1 MRRRISVALAQVTAR
16 LAPSPA
22 MEDSTPDALVIPTV
36 NELREWFD
44 RQLRCAVGSATWRC
58 PNDAL
63 WVQAS
68 CPACGL
74 RWAPLCDFD
83 ACEGDLEELEI
94 EWHFDCRL
102 CPGRPLLDFLDL
114 MPL

>member
-1 MRRRISVALAQVTAR
+1 MTPR
-16 LAPSPA
+16 LARCPA
-22 MEDSTPDALVIPTV
+22 MEDSTPGALVIPSV
-36 NELREWFD
+36 DELREWFD
-44 RQLRCAVGSATWRC
+44 RQLRCAISSATWRC

-63 WVQAS
+63 WRVRVS
-68 CPACGL
+68 CPTCGL
-74 RWAPLCDFD
+74 RWAPLCDYD

-94 EWHFDCRL
+94 EWNFVCRL